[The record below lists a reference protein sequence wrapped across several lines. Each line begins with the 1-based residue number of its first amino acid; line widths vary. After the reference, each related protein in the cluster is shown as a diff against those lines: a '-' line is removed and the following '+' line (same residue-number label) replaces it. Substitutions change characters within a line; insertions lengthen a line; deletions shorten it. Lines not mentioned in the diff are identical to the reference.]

1 MSQMMK
7 ANNTRSSYNDPSFTP
22 FQSGCS
28 LCYPSTDYQFT
39 NTMNGGS
46 QQKLI
51 SNLPGKNLYK
61 TTNYSVPMNKLM
73 KDNYGISFNTSGGA
87 KKSKHSLEKKVSHMM
102 KYVNKRGG
110 AHCDGVHSEDSTMS
124 GGKKTHGRS
133 ASRGRSTKKKGGMG
147 AEMMPSEEHHSSMKM
162 GGAKKTRGR
171 SASRGRSTK
180 KKGGM
185 AAEMMTSEEHHST
198 MMKTGGKKTGA
209 KKTRGR
215 SASRG
220 RSTKKKGGMATQMMT
235 SEENHSTMMKTG
247 GAKKTRS
254 RKTKSRSR
262 SASRGRKLK
271 GGEETWGA
279 TGMPSQFFNVNAK
292 LVGYPYKSG
301 MGAKTA
307 YGPANPQ
314 DVGMGLLAPNTTSRS
329 STANPATSMKT
340 GGRKKIRKQSGK
352 GFPIPSLS
360 SIPIDTVQVN
370 VDKGINDVQSFLK
383 DLKKDYVKSVQKA
396 ASIKIGNQRL
406 IQGGAKSRTTK
417 KKDAK
422 KITKKT
428 EKKDTKKVVK
438 KSMKKD
444 TKKIVKKSMNKD
456 TKKKVIK
463 KKKGGNGSDFISTF
477 NSRGPSNAPDN
488 YWGVNGEKWFRQFN
502 KTANYIPNSQLAKAA
517 TPKLLAGPM
526 NEKVVGYNSFESTFS
541 PIRGGK
547 KTVAKKKKV
556 VKKDTKKSTKKD
568 TKKSTKKDTKKSTK
582 KEKKDTKKKKTS
594 KK

>member
-1 MSQMMK
+1 
-7 ANNTRSSYNDPSFTP
+7 
-22 FQSGCS
+22 
-28 LCYPSTDYQFT
+28 
-39 NTMNGGS
+39 
-46 QQKLI
+46 
-51 SNLPGKNLYK
+51 
-61 TTNYSVPMNKLM
+61 
-73 KDNYGISFNTSGGA
+73 
-87 KKSKHSLEKKVSHMM
+87 
-102 KYVNKRGG
+102 
-110 AHCDGVHSEDSTMS
+110 
-124 GGKKTHGRS
+124 
-133 ASRGRSTKKKGGMG
+133 
-147 AEMMPSEEHHSSMKM
+147 
-162 GGAKKTRGR
+162 
-171 SASRGRSTK
+171 
-180 KKGGM
+180 
-185 AAEMMTSEEHHST
+185 
-198 MMKTGGKKTGA
+198 
-209 KKTRGR
+209 
-215 SASRG
+215 
-220 RSTKKKGGMATQMMT
+220 
-235 SEENHSTMMKTG
+235 MMKTG
-247 GAKKTRS
+247 GAKKTRA

-279 TGMPSQFFNVNAK
+279 TGMPSQFFNANAK
-292 LVGYPYKSG
+292 LMGYPYNSG
-301 MGAKTA
+301 NGAKTA
-307 YGPANPQ
+307 YGPANPK
-314 DVGMGLLAPNTTSRS
+314 DVGMGLLAPNTTSKVN
-329 STANPATSMKT
+329 TANPATSMKT
-340 GGRKKIRKQSGK
+340 GGRKKTRKQSGK

-360 SIPIDTVQVN
+360 SIPIDVVQVN

-396 ASIKIGNQRL
+396 ASVKIGNQRL
-406 IQGGAKSRTTK
+406 IQGGAKSKTTK

-422 KITKKT
+422 KTAKKT

-444 TKKIVKKSMNKD
+444 MKKKDTKKVVKKSMNKD

-568 TKKSTKKDTKKSTK
+568 TKKSAKKDTKKSA
-582 KEKKDTKKKKTS
+582 KKDTKKKTTS

>member
-7 ANNTRSSYNDPSFTP
+7 ANNTRSSYNDPTFTP

-39 NTMNGGS
+39 NSMKGGS

-87 KKSKHSLEKKVSHMM
+87 KKSKKSLEKKVSHMM
-102 KYVNKRGG
+102 KYVNK
-110 AHCDGVHSEDSTMS
+110 
-124 GGKKTHGRS
+124 
-133 ASRGRSTKKKGGMG
+133 KGGMA
-147 AEMMPSEEHHSSMKM
+147 AEMMPSEEH
-162 GGAKKTRGR
+162 
-171 SASRGRSTK
+171 
-180 KKGGM
+180 
-185 AAEMMTSEEHHST
+185 
-198 MMKTGGKKTGA
+198 
-209 KKTRGR
+209 
-215 SASRG
+215 
-220 RSTKKKGGMATQMMT
+220 
-235 SEENHSTMMKTG
+235 HSTMMKTG
-247 GAKKTRS
+247 GAKKTRA

-279 TGMPSQFFNVNAK
+279 TGMPSQFFNANAK
-292 LVGYPYKSG
+292 LMGYPYNSG
-301 MGAKTA
+301 NGAKTA
-307 YGPANPQ
+307 YGPANPK
-314 DVGMGLLAPNTTSRS
+314 DVGMGLLAPNTTSKVN
-329 STANPATSMKT
+329 TANPATSMKT
-340 GGRKKIRKQSGK
+340 GGRKKTRKQSGK

-360 SIPIDTVQVN
+360 SIPIDVVQVN

-396 ASIKIGNQRL
+396 ASVKIGNQRL
-406 IQGGAKSRTTK
+406 IQGGAKSKTTR

-422 KITKKT
+422 KTAKKT

-556 VKKDTKKSTKKD
+556 VKKDTKKSTKKN
-568 TKKSTKKDTKKSTK
+568 TK
-582 KEKKDTKKKKTS
+582 KEKKDTKKKTTS

>member
-162 GGAKKTRGR
+162 G
-171 SASRGRSTK
+171 
-180 KKGGM
+180 
-185 AAEMMTSEEHHST
+185 
-198 MMKTGGKKTGA
+198 GA

-396 ASIKIGNQRL
+396 ASVKIGNQRL